1 MSEANRLPDA
11 AVVITTEVADWATW
25 KTHFDAHEGMRK
37 AGGMLGHHLNRGL
50 ENPNLVGVYMAVGDV
65 ARAKA
70 FSESADLR
78 QRMAESGVIGRPHVV
93 WMTPVLEHIVWDRE
107 LPAML
112 ISHTVADFDTWLAG
126 YKAAASIQKQGG
138 IIGDAVNRSLD
149 DPKTVIVY
157 HQAETHDALK
167 SFIASPGLKAAMEKA
182 GVTSVPQ
189 VSFFTG
195 GWGKMY

>member
-1 MSEANRLPDA
+1 
-11 AVVITTEVADWATW
+11 
-25 KTHFDAHEGMRK
+25 
-37 AGGMLGHHLNRGL
+37 MLGHHLNRGL

-70 FSESADLR
+70 FAESADLR

-93 WMTPVLEHIVWDRE
+93 PDDAGSRTHRVGRE

-126 YKAAASIQKQGG
+126 YKAAATIQKQGG

-182 GVTSVPQ
+182 GVTSVPR

-195 GWGKMY
+195 G